1 MRAARRHHDV
11 GRARRRKAAAIDVGV
26 VQEIHTV
33 DDEALLARGLAAE
46 HFRALHDAGVLLD
59 HLVASAG
66 RHVVTVGP
74 DRRPRVVGK
83 ERPLE
88 RVTVVRPERIL
99 TGADR
104 IAHRVRAIGRLRRR
118 CLSRLRSRKRR
129 WRTWTTRPPRPPG
142 LSRLRGLAWP
152 RSIPIEH
159 RRPEDR
165 HHDEPAPGE
174 LVVSDDGVAI
184 RAGLAHAAEAGKNRV
199 GAHGSVQCPAG
210 RIVPRTLFRED
221 RELRVDDLEDV
232 VRADGERVVRWIP
245 RSGRVVRARTGSHAG
260 TEAVE
265 AFEDRE
271 RGS

>member
-1 MRAARRHHDV
+1 MFRYHDV

-33 DDEALLARGLAAE
+33 NDDALLARGLAAE

-59 HLVASAG
+59 HLVAGAR
-66 RHVVTVGP
+66 RHVVPVGP
-74 DRRPRVVGK
+74 DRRPWVVGK

-88 RVTVVRPERIL
+88 RVTIVRPQRIL

-104 IAHRVRAIGRLRRR
+104 IAHRVRAIGELRRR
-118 CLSRLRSRKRR
+118 CLSRLRRRKRR
-129 WRTWTTRPPRPPG
+129 WRTWTTGPPRPRG
-142 LSRLRGLAWP
+142 LSRRRGLAGP
-152 RSIPIEH
+152 RSVRIEH
-159 RRPEDR
+159 RAPEDR

-174 LVVSDDGVAI
+174 LVVSDDGVAV
-184 RAGLAHAAEAGKNRV
+184 RAGLAHAAEAGEDRV
-199 GAHGSVQCPAG
+199 GAHGSVQRPAG
-210 RIVPRTLFRED
+210 RIVPRTFFRED

-232 VRADGERVVRWIP
+232 VRADGERVIRWIP
-245 RSGRVVRARTGSHAG
+245 RRGRVVRTRTGGHAG

-265 AFEDRE
+265 ALEDRE